1 MTVRSY
7 IAERLCIKT
16 ARSADS
22 TVISSI
28 YLRTAFYADFFTV
41 YYPEL
46 LSSKRNTTLCTY
58 EAISVK
64 ELLIISYKL
73 DTSFYQLLAGCTLLG
88 IIIAVAIL
96 TDVVSLVLGE
106 GLSSKRL

>member
-1 MTVRSY
+1 
-7 IAERLCIKT
+7 
-16 ARSADS
+16 
-22 TVISSI
+22 
-28 YLRTAFYADFFTV
+28 
-41 YYPEL
+41 
-46 LSSKRNTTLCTY
+46 
-58 EAISVK
+58 VK